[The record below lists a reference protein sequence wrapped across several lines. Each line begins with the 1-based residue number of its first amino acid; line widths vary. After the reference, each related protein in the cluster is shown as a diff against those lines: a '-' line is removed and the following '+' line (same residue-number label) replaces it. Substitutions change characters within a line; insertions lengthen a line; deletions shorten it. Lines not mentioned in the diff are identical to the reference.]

1 MLNRILFRIHH
12 FRCPDEHELAAYA
25 DQQLIGAERERVESH
40 LSKCDSCLQQVAFLV
55 RHAQGAVSVPA
66 RFLARA
72 RQFES
77 AAPRGRP
84 VLWQWAGVAAV
95 VAVVAVSAALW
106 RGAQLNHPV
115 DRPVRV
121 AAAQRPQAAAIPGNP
136 NPETETSVRGASPG
150 VSLPVVLSPRPGATV
165 PASDFIIRWQP
176 LAGSVA
182 YEVRVV
188 TAEGTL
194 VWRKRV
200 LETSVRPPA
209 RTLQPGRKYFVWVRA
224 LLSDGETQLS
234 TAVSFIGG

>member
-1 MLNRILFRIHH
+1 MLDRIHFRTHH
-12 FRCPDEHELAAYA
+12 FRCPDEHDLAAYA

-55 RHAQGAVSVPA
+55 RHAQGAASVPA

-72 RQFES
+72 RQLEIS
-77 AAPRGRP
+77 AQRNRP
-84 VLWQWAGVAAV
+84 LTWQWAGAVAAI
-95 VAVVAVSAALW
+95 ALVAVSAALW
-106 RGAQLNHPV
+106 RGARLKHPV
-115 DRPVRV
+115 DRPVHV
-121 AAAQRPQAAAIPGNP
+121 AEAQRPQAAGIPGDP

-150 VSLPVVLSPRPGATV
+150 VSLPIVLSPRAGATV

-188 TAEGTL
+188 TADGTL

-209 RTLQPGRKYFVWVRA
+209 QTLQPGRKYFVWVRA
-224 LLSDGETQLS
+224 LLPDGETQLS
-234 TAVSFIGG
+234 TSVSFIGG